1 MRTRQATLLARTA
14 CAAVLALMLVSGCR
28 TLPVAR
34 PVDWPAEKLARQQ
47 LSSWQMQ
54 GRAAVATANDGW
66 SAGISWMQNGST
78 SELSLSGALGVGGV
92 RVSSDGDSFAID
104 TSKGEHIAP
113 PEAEAALERTIGVDL
128 PVRNLRFWLLGV
140 PAPATPA
147 TEMQGKDGQLERLE
161 QDGWVVT
168 YDRYA
173 EREGRTLPGRVQL
186 ERPPVRVR
194 VIVKNWDLST

>member
-1 MRTRQATLLARTA
+1 MKSLAIVLPLLIVA
-14 CAAVLALMLVSGCR
+14 GCR
-28 TLPVAR
+28 TLPVAA
-34 PVDWPAEKLARQQ
+34 PIDWPAEKLARQQ

-66 SAGISWMQNGST
+66 SAGIRWMQSGSA

-92 RVSSDGDSFAID
+92 RVRSDGESFAID
-104 TSKGEHIAP
+104 TSKGEHLES

-140 PAPATPA
+140 PAPVSPA
-147 TEMQGKDGQLERLE
+147 TETRGENGQLARLE

-173 EREGRTLPGRVQL
+173 ERNGRALPGRVQL

-194 VIVKNWDLST
+194 VIVERWDIPS

>member
-1 MRTRQATLLARTA
+1 MKSRDASQRKHSRCVAVAILIF
-14 CAAVLALMLVSGCR
+14 AAGCR
-28 TLPVAR
+28 TLPVSA

-47 LSSWQMQ
+47 LSSWEMQ
-54 GRAAVATANDGW
+54 GRAAVATASDGW
-66 SAGISWMQNGST
+66 SAGIRWMQSGSV

-104 TSKGEHIAP
+104 TSKGEHFEP
-113 PEAEAALERTIGVDL
+113 PEAEAALERTIGVQL

-140 PAPATPA
+140 PAPASPA
-147 TEMQGKDGQLERLE
+147 TEVQGKDGQLERLE

-186 ERPPVRVR
+186 DRPPVRVR
-194 VIVKNWDLST
+194 VIVKSWDLPT